1 MRRNELA
8 FSPVDRRKAGRLRIS
23 CGVSTRLPGSARAS
37 VMRTADY
44 DSVSPRSYNAR
55 YRDEQ
60 YAGVQDALLSFVAKG
75 PHDVLDVGA
84 GTGRW
89 LQVLADAGCRV
100 TGLDLSE
107 RMLASAKDAA
117 PAVRLVQGRAE
128 ALPFRD
134 GVFDRVVCVNAL
146 HHFRDRLE
154 FLKRARRVLRAGGE
168 FMSIGLDPHAGV
180 DVWWVYDYFPETLAL
195 DRERFPAAT
204 FLRAD
209 MLAAGFIGCH
219 TREVQ
224 HFERAVSLAA
234 ARALGLLERDFTSQL
249 TILSDQEFQAGLER
263 LFRARERAYAGGA
276 ELALI
281 TNLRLYATIGSTP

>member
-1 MRRNELA
+1 
-8 FSPVDRRKAGRLRIS
+8 
-23 CGVSTRLPGSARAS
+23 
-37 VMRTADY
+37 MRTADY
-44 DSVSPRSYNAR
+44 DSVSPPSYNAR
-55 YRDEQ
+55 YRDEE
-60 YAGVQDALLSFVAKG
+60 YAGVQDALLSFVAAG
-75 PHDVLDVGA
+75 PHNVLDVGA

-89 LQVLADAGCRV
+89 LQVLANAGCRV

-117 PAVRLVQGRAE
+117 PAVRLVQGCAE

-154 FLKRARRVLRAGGE
+154 FLKRARRLLRAGGA
-168 FMSIGLDPHAGV
+168 FMSIGLDPHTAL

-195 DRERFPAAT
+195 DRERFPSAPS
-204 FLRAD
+204 LRAD
-209 MLAAGFIGCH
+209 MLEAGFIGCD

-224 HFERAVSLAA
+224 HFERAVSLATA
-234 ARALGLLERDFTSQL
+234 HALGILDRDFTSQL

-263 LFRARERAYAGGA
+263 LLRASETGT
-276 ELALI
+276 ELRL
-281 TNLRLYATIGSTP
+281 TTDLRLYATSGAVG